1 MNTYE
6 KRGEGGARCAPACP
20 DVEERT
26 RFAISR
32 REANNN
38 VAALH
43 AAPEVTMPEAVIVS
57 AIRTPV
63 GRAYKGSLRATR
75 PDDLAALAIKEA
87 LARVPAVDPKQI
99 DDVILG
105 CAMPEGEQGMN
116 VARIAA
122 LRAGL
127 PVETSAMTINR
138 FCSSGLQAIALAAE
152 RIRGGSA
159 EIIVAGG
166 TESMS
171 LVPMGGN
178 KVSPNPW
185 LVDHYPDAYINMGLG
200 TENIARKFGI
210 TREQADEFSAN
221 SHKKALAAIAAGNF
235 KDETI
240 PVEVKITSLP
250 NGNGNGASTNSK
262 SSPKP
267 TTQTFLFD
275 TDELPRADTSLEVLA
290 KLKPAF
296 HAKGTVTAGN
306 SSPMSDGA
314 AAAVVMSDA
323 RAKAL
328 GLTPLARFVAYATAG
343 CPPEEF
349 GIGPVF
355 AIPKALKLA
364 GLSLNDIAVIEL
376 NEAFAAQSL
385 AVLQQAALDPA
396 RVNPNGGAI
405 ALGHPLGCTGA
416 KLTATVIRDLQRKNA
431 RYGMVTMCI
440 GGGMGAAGIFERL

>member
-1 MNTYE
+1 
-6 KRGEGGARCAPACP
+6 
-20 DVEERT
+20 
-26 RFAISR
+26 
-32 REANNN
+32 
-38 VAALH
+38 
-43 AAPEVTMPEAVIVS
+43 MPEAVIVS
-57 AIRTPV
+57 AVRIPV

-87 LARVPAVDPKQI
+87 LARVPSLDPKEI

-152 RIRGGSA
+152 RIRAGFA
-159 EIIVAGG
+159 EVIVAGG

-171 LVPMGGN
+171 MVPMGGN
-178 KVSPNPW
+178 KISPNPW
-185 LVDHYPDAYINMGLG
+185 LVDNYPDAYINMGLG

-210 TREQADEFSAN
+210 TREQADQFSAE

-240 PVEVKITSLP
+240 PVEVKITALA
-250 NGNGNGASTNSK
+250 NGTSGSGVPHPSHGVGAK
-262 SSPKP
+262 GSSVKP
-267 TTQTFLFD
+267 TTQTFTFA

-296 HAKGTVTAGN
+296 HAKGSVTAGN

-314 AAAVVMSDA
+314 AATVIMSEA
-323 RAKAL
+323 RAKSL
-328 GLTPLARFVAYATAG
+328 GLKPLARFVAYATAG
-343 CPPEEF
+343 VLPEEF
-349 GIGPVF
+349 GIGPVQ

-364 GLSLNDIAVIEL
+364 RLSLNDMAVVEL

-385 AVLQQAALDPA
+385 AVIQQAKLDA
-396 RVNPNGGAI
+396 TSVNPNGGAI

-416 KLTATVIRDLQRKNA
+416 KLTATLIRELQRRKA
-431 RYGMVTMCI
+431 KYGMVTMCI